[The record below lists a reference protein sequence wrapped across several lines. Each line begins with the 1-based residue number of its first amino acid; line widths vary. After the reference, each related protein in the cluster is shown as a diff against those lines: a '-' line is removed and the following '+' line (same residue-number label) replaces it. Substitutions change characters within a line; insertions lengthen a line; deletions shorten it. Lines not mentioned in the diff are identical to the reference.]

1 MKRTIVSVLVIL
13 LVLMGV
19 SCGKKTGDSANAID
33 HPKSIVIC
41 SSNVGNLW
49 YNEAVKIS
57 EILMAAF
64 PDMSVT
70 VIEGGGDSNIDA
82 VNLGT
87 DVQLGI
93 TSSTSLMPALAGTN
107 AQVKDA
113 SNVYAVMTLGQS
125 IAQTAV
131 LADSKIHDYPD
142 LAGQKIAAGDY
153 KQVAM
158 YTFLALLDAY
168 GIDKETVKIQAVA
181 SSEYPDMIA
190 DGLLDGCHINGNL
203 PLSTLVQIDTKTP
216 IRLLQPSKEALKTLL
231 EKYPSFYTVKVP
243 ANQYKGQT
251 EELELPAYDGIL
263 IANKQLPGAFLA
275 KLVELVT
282 TNTTL
287 DPKQFGR
294 AKWDA
299 YPVFINKDNTA
310 PEVWSLIE
318 SHK

>member
-1 MKRTIVSVLVIL
+1 MKRALVSIIALSLAV
-13 LVLMGV
+13 MGA
-19 SCGKKTGDSANAID
+19 SAQSKLGDAKDIP

-49 YNEAVKIS
+49 YNNAVKIS

-82 VNLGT
+82 VNIGA

-93 TSSTSLMPALAGTN
+93 TSSTSLLPALAGTN
-107 AQVKDA
+107 AQVKNA
-113 SNVYAVMTLGQS
+113 SNVYALMTLGQS

-131 LADSKIHDYPD
+131 PAKSKIRDYPD
-142 LAGQKIAAGDY
+142 LVGKKIAAGDY

-168 GIDKETVKIQAVA
+168 GIDSKKVKIQAVA

-190 DGLLDGCHINGNL
+190 DHLLDGCHINGNL
-203 PLSTLVQIDTKTP
+203 PLATLVQIDSTTP
-216 IRLLQPSKEALKTLL
+216 IRLLQPNKNALKKLL
-231 EKYPSFYTVKVP
+231 EKYPSFYTVKVK
-243 ANQYKGQT
+243 AGQYKGQT
-251 EELELPAYDGIL
+251 EDLELLAYDGIL
-263 IANKQLPGAFLA
+263 IANKKLPGPFLA

-282 TNTTL
+282 TNATL
-287 DPKQFGR
+287 DPKQFNR
-294 AKWDA
+294 TKWNA
-299 YPVFINKDNTA
+299 YPTFINKSNTA
-310 PEVWSLIE
+310 PEVWSLIQ
-318 SHK
+318 SYQ